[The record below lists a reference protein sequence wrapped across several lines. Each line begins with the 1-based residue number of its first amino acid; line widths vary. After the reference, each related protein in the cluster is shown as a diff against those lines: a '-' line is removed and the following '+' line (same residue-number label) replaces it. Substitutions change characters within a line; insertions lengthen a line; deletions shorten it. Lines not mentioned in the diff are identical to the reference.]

1 MMWRV
6 LTIVAVA
13 LISNQ
18 LKALSWSD
26 LWFTPNQQAQHLME
40 KGQFAK
46 AKDLF
51 ERNDWAASAAYRA
64 GDYEQAAKLFNELK
78 TEQGYYNQG
87 NALAH
92 LGKYE
97 EAIRAYDKALAF
109 NPNNQDALYNRK
121 LISELLKK
129 DKEKKKSQNQQD
141 KDQQN
146 KDQQNKDQQNQ
157 GQQNQDKQNKDQQNQ
172 DQQNQDKQNKDQQ
185 NQGQQ
190 NQDKQN
196 KDQQNQ
202 DQQNQDK
209 QNKNQQ
215 NQDQQNQ
222 DKQNKNQQN
231 QDQQNQDKQN
241 KNQQNRDQQN
251 KAQQNKNQNKKNDKQ
266 EGEIQSE
273 SNQEKQLAKEQ
284 WLRLI
289 PDDPGGLMRE
299 KFLRDHLRRERG
311 WYQ

>member
-6 LTIVAVA
+6 LAIVAVSFM
-13 LISNQ
+13 SNQ
-18 LKALSWSD
+18 LKAFSWSD
-26 LWFTPNQQAQHLME
+26 LWFTPDQQAQHLME

-46 AKDLF
+46 AKDIF

-64 GDYEQAAKLFNELK
+64 GDYERAAKLFNELK

-97 EAIRAYDKALAF
+97 EAIRAYDKALAL

-129 DKEKKKSQNQQD
+129 DKEKKKNQNQQNQG
-141 KDQQN
+141 K
-146 KDQQNKDQQNQ
+146 QNKDQQNQ
-157 GQQNQDKQNKDQQNQ
+157 DQQNQDKQNKDQQNQ

-185 NQGQQ
+185 NQDQQNQDRQNQDQQNQSQQ

-196 KDQQNQ
+196 QDQQNQ
-202 DQQNQDK
+202 SQQNQDK
-209 QNKNQQ
+209 QNQ
-215 NQDQQNQ
+215 
-222 DKQNKNQQN
+222 
-231 QDQQNQDKQN
+231 
-241 KNQQNRDQQN
+241 DQQN
-251 KAQQNKNQNKKNDKQ
+251 KAEQNKDQNKKNDKQ
-266 EGEIQSE
+266 EGEIQSG

>member
-6 LTIVAVA
+6 LTIVAAA

-18 LKALSWSD
+18 LKAFSWSD

-146 KDQQNKDQQNQ
+146 KDQQN
-157 GQQNQDKQNKDQQNQ
+157 Q
-172 DQQNQDKQNKDQQ
+172 DQQNQDKQNKNQQ
-185 NQGQQ
+185 NQDQQ

-241 KNQQNRDQQN
+241 KNQQNQGQQN
-251 KAQQNKNQNKKNDKQ
+251 KAQQNKDQNKKNDKQ

>member
-1 MMWRV
+1 MIWRALV
-6 LTIVAVA
+6 IVAVSF
-13 LISNQ
+13 ISNQ
-18 LKALSWSD
+18 LKAFSWSD
-26 LWFTPNQQAQHLME
+26 LWFTPDQQAQHLME

-46 AKDLF
+46 AKDIF

-97 EAIRAYDKALAF
+97 DAIRAYDKALAL

-129 DKEKKKSQNQQD
+129 DKEKKKNRDQQDNAQQNKDQQSQEQQNQ
-141 KDQQN
+141 DQQN
-146 KDQQNKDQQNQ
+146 KDQQSQEQQNQDQQNKDQQSQEQQNQDQQNKDQQNQ
-157 GQQNQDKQNKDQQNQ
+157 EQQNQDQQNKDQQNQ
-172 DQQNQDKQNKDQQ
+172 E
-185 NQGQQ
+185 
-190 NQDKQN
+190 
-196 KDQQNQ
+196 QQNQ
-202 DQQNQDK
+202 DQQNKAQ
-209 QNKNQQ
+209 QRQEQQ
-215 NQDQQNQ
+215 NQ
-222 DKQNKNQQN
+222 
-231 QDQQNQDKQN
+231 
-241 KNQQNRDQQN
+241 DQQN
-251 KAQQNKNQNKKNDKQ
+251 KAQQNKDQNKKNDKQ

>member
-18 LKALSWSD
+18 LKAFSWSD

-146 KDQQNKDQQNQ
+146 KDQQN
-157 GQQNQDKQNKDQQNQ
+157 Q
-172 DQQNQDKQNKDQQ
+172 DQQNQDKQNK
-185 NQGQQ
+185 N
-190 NQDKQN
+190 
-196 KDQQNQ
+196 QQNQ

-241 KNQQNRDQQN
+241 KNQQNQDQQNQDKQNKDQQNRDQQN

>member
-1 MMWRV
+1 MIWRV

-18 LKALSWSD
+18 LKAFSWSD

-146 KDQQNKDQQNQ
+146 KDQQN
-157 GQQNQDKQNKDQQNQ
+157 QD
-172 DQQNQDKQNKDQQ
+172 
-185 NQGQQ
+185 QQ

-222 DKQNKNQQN
+222 DKQNKDQQN

-241 KNQQNRDQQN
+241 KDQQNLDQQNQDKQNKDQQNRDQQN

>member
-6 LTIVAVA
+6 LTIVAAA

-18 LKALSWSD
+18 LKAFSWSD

-64 GDYEQAAKLFNELK
+64 GDYKQAAKLFNELK

-146 KDQQNKDQQNQ
+146 QD
-157 GQQNQDKQNKDQQNQ
+157 QQNQDKQNKDQQNQ

-185 NQGQQ
+185 NQDQQNQDKQNKDQQNQDKQNQDKQNKNQQNQDQQ

-209 QNKNQQ
+209 QNKDQQ

-222 DKQNKNQQN
+222 DKQNK
-231 QDQQNQDKQN
+231 
-241 KNQQNRDQQN
+241 
-251 KAQQNKNQNKKNDKQ
+251 AQQNKVQNKKNDKQ

-273 SNQEKQLAKEQ
+273 ANQEKQLAKEQ

>member
-6 LTIVAVA
+6 LAIVAAA

-18 LKALSWSD
+18 LKAFSWSD
-26 LWFTPNQQAQHLME
+26 LWFTPDQQAQHLME

-46 AKDLF
+46 AKDIF

-64 GDYEQAAKLFNELK
+64 GDYERAAKLFNELK

-97 EAIRAYDKALAF
+97 EAIRAYDKALAL

-129 DKEKKKSQNQQD
+129 DKEKKKNQNQQNQD
-141 KDQQN
+141 KQNQDQQN
-146 KDQQNKDQQNQ
+146 QNQQNQDKQNKDQQNQ
-157 GQQNQDKQNKDQQNQ
+157 SQQNQDRQNKDQQNQ
-172 DQQNQDKQNKDQQ
+172 DQQNQDKQNQDQQ
-185 NQGQQ
+185 NQNQQ

-196 KDQQNQ
+196 QDQQNQSQQNQDKQNQ
-202 DQQNQDK
+202 DQQNQS
-209 QNKNQQ
+209 
-215 NQDQQNQ
+215 QQNQ
-222 DKQNKNQQN
+222 DKQNQ
-231 QDQQNQDKQN
+231 
-241 KNQQNRDQQN
+241 DQQN
-251 KAQQNKNQNKKNDKQ
+251 KAEQNKDQNKKNDKQ
-266 EGEIQSE
+266 EGEIQSG

>member
-1 MMWRV
+1 MIWRV

-18 LKALSWSD
+18 LKAFSWSD

-146 KDQQNKDQQNQ
+146 KDQQN
-157 GQQNQDKQNKDQQNQ
+157 Q
-172 DQQNQDKQNKDQQ
+172 DQQNQDKQNKNQQ
-185 NQGQQ
+185 NK
-190 NQDKQN
+190 N
-196 KDQQNQ
+196 QQNQ

-241 KNQQNRDQQN
+241 KDQQNRDQQN
-251 KAQQNKNQNKKNDKQ
+251 KAQQNKDQNKKNDKQ

>member
-146 KDQQNKDQQNQ
+146 KDQQNQD
-157 GQQNQDKQNKDQQNQ
+157 QQNQDKQNKDQQNQ

-222 DKQNKNQQN
+222 DKQNK
-231 QDQQNQDKQN
+231 D
-241 KNQQNRDQQN
+241 QQNRDQQN

>member
-146 KDQQNKDQQNQ
+146 KDQQNQ

-172 DQQNQDKQNKDQQ
+172 
-185 NQGQQ
+185 
-190 NQDKQN
+190 
-196 KDQQNQ
+196 
-202 DQQNQDK
+202 
-209 QNKNQQ
+209 
-215 NQDQQNQ
+215 
-222 DKQNKNQQN
+222 
-231 QDQQNQDKQN
+231 
-241 KNQQNRDQQN
+241 
-251 KAQQNKNQNKKNDKQ
+251 
-266 EGEIQSE
+266 
-273 SNQEKQLAKEQ
+273 
-284 WLRLI
+284 
-289 PDDPGGLMRE
+289 
-299 KFLRDHLRRERG
+299 
-311 WYQ
+311 

>member
-6 LTIVAVA
+6 LTIVAA
-13 LISNQ
+13 TLISNQ
-18 LKALSWSD
+18 LKAFSWSD

-146 KDQQNKDQQNQ
+146 KDQQNQD
-157 GQQNQDKQNKDQQNQ
+157 QQNQDKQNKDQQNQ

-185 NQGQQ
+185 NQDQQ

-196 KDQQNQ
+196 KNQQSQ

-215 NQDQQNQ
+215 NQGQQNQ
-222 DKQNKNQQN
+222 DKQNK
-231 QDQQNQDKQN
+231 D
-241 KNQQNRDQQN
+241 QQNRDQQN
-251 KAQQNKNQNKKNDKQ
+251 QAQQNKDQNKKNDKQ

>member
-6 LTIVAVA
+6 LTIVGAA

-18 LKALSWSD
+18 LKAFSWSD

-146 KDQQNKDQQNQ
+146 KDQQN
-157 GQQNQDKQNKDQQNQ
+157 Q
-172 DQQNQDKQNKDQQ
+172 DQQNQDKQNKNQQ
-185 NQGQQ
+185 NQDQQ

-222 DKQNKNQQN
+222 DNQNKDQQN

-241 KNQQNRDQQN
+241 KNQQNQGQ
-251 KAQQNKNQNKKNDKQ
+251 
-266 EGEIQSE
+266 
-273 SNQEKQLAKEQ
+273 
-284 WLRLI
+284 
-289 PDDPGGLMRE
+289 
-299 KFLRDHLRRERG
+299 
-311 WYQ
+311 

>member
-6 LTIVAVA
+6 LTIVAAA

-18 LKALSWSD
+18 LKAFSWSD

-146 KDQQNKDQQNQ
+146 QDKQNKDQQNQ
-157 GQQNQDKQNKDQQNQ
+157 DKQNQDKQNKDQQNQ

-185 NQGQQ
+185 NQDQQ
-190 NQDKQN
+190 NQGKQN

-215 NQDQQNQ
+215 NQDQQNK
-222 DKQNKNQQN
+222 DTQNKDQQN

-241 KNQQNRDQQN
+241 Q
-251 KAQQNKNQNKKNDKQ
+251 AQQNKDQNKKNDKQ

>member
-1 MMWRV
+1 MIWRV

-18 LKALSWSD
+18 LKAFSWSD

-146 KDQQNKDQQNQ
+146 KDQQN
-157 GQQNQDKQNKDQQNQ
+157 QD
-172 DQQNQDKQNKDQQ
+172 
-185 NQGQQ
+185 QQ

-222 DKQNKNQQN
+222 DKQNKDQQN

-241 KNQQNRDQQN
+241 KDQQNQDQQN

>member
-1 MMWRV
+1 MIWRV

-18 LKALSWSD
+18 LKAFSWSD

-146 KDQQNKDQQNQ
+146 KDQQNQD
-157 GQQNQDKQNKDQQNQ
+157 QQNQDKQNKDQQNQ
-172 DQQNQDKQNKDQQ
+172 DQQN
-185 NQGQQ
+185 
-190 NQDKQN
+190 
-196 KDQQNQ
+196 
-202 DQQNQDK
+202 
-209 QNKNQQ
+209 
-215 NQDQQNQ
+215 
-222 DKQNKNQQN
+222 
-231 QDQQNQDKQN
+231 
-241 KNQQNRDQQN
+241 
-251 KAQQNKNQNKKNDKQ
+251 KAQQKKNQNKKNDKQ

>member
-1 MMWRV
+1 MMWRG
-6 LTIVAVA
+6 LTIVAGA

-18 LKALSWSD
+18 LKAFSWSD

-146 KDQQNKDQQNQ
+146 QDK
-157 GQQNQDKQNKDQQNQ
+157 QNQDKQNKDQQNQ

-185 NQGQQ
+185 NQDQQ
-190 NQDKQN
+190 NQGKQN

-222 DKQNKNQQN
+222 DKQNKDQQN
-231 QDQQNQDKQN
+231 QDQQNQDQQN
-241 KNQQNRDQQN
+241 KDTQN
-251 KAQQNKNQNKKNDKQ
+251 KAQQNKDQNKKNDKQ

>member
-6 LTIVAVA
+6 LTIVAA
-13 LISNQ
+13 TLISNQ
-18 LKALSWSD
+18 LKAFSWSD

-146 KDQQNKDQQNQ
+146 KDQQN
-157 GQQNQDKQNKDQQNQ
+157 QD
-172 DQQNQDKQNKDQQ
+172 
-185 NQGQQ
+185 QQ

-231 QDQQNQDKQN
+231 QGQQNQDKQN
-241 KNQQNRDQQN
+241 KDQQNRDQQN
-251 KAQQNKNQNKKNDKQ
+251 QAQQNKDQNKKNDKQ

>member
-6 LTIVAVA
+6 LTIVAAA

-18 LKALSWSD
+18 LKAFSWSD

-146 KDQQNKDQQNQ
+146 QDK
-157 GQQNQDKQNKDQQNQ
+157 QNQDKQNKDQQNQ
-172 DQQNQDKQNKDQQ
+172 D
-185 NQGQQ
+185 QQ

-222 DKQNKNQQN
+222 DKQNKDQQN
-231 QDQQNQDKQN
+231 QDQQNQDQQN
-241 KNQQNRDQQN
+241 KDTQN
-251 KAQQNKNQNKKNDKQ
+251 KAQQNKDQNKKNDKQ

>member
-1 MMWRV
+1 MIWRV

-18 LKALSWSD
+18 LKAFSWSD

-146 KDQQNKDQQNQ
+146 KDQQN
-157 GQQNQDKQNKDQQNQ
+157 QD
-172 DQQNQDKQNKDQQ
+172 
-185 NQGQQ
+185 QQ

-222 DKQNKNQQN
+222 DKQNKDQQN

-241 KNQQNRDQQN
+241 KDQQNQDQQNQDKQNKDQQNRDQQN

>member
-6 LTIVAVA
+6 LTIVVAA

-18 LKALSWSD
+18 LKAFSWSD

-146 KDQQNKDQQNQ
+146 QDQQNKDT
-157 GQQNQDKQNKDQQNQ
+157 QNKDQQNQ
-172 DQQNQDKQNKDQQ
+172 DQQNQDKQNQ
-185 NQGQQ
+185 
-190 NQDKQN
+190 
-196 KDQQNQ
+196 
-202 DQQNQDK
+202 
-209 QNKNQQ
+209 
-215 NQDQQNQ
+215 
-222 DKQNKNQQN
+222 
-231 QDQQNQDKQN
+231 
-241 KNQQNRDQQN
+241 
-251 KAQQNKNQNKKNDKQ
+251 AQQNKDQNKKNDKQ

>member
-146 KDQQNKDQQNQ
+146 KDQQNQD
-157 GQQNQDKQNKDQQNQ
+157 QQNQDKQNKDQQNQ
-172 DQQNQDKQNKDQQ
+172 DQQNQDKQNKD
-185 NQGQQ
+185 
-190 NQDKQN
+190 
-196 KDQQNQ
+196 
-202 DQQNQDK
+202 
-209 QNKNQQ
+209 
-215 NQDQQNQ
+215 
-222 DKQNKNQQN
+222 
-231 QDQQNQDKQN
+231 
-241 KNQQNRDQQN
+241 QQNRDQQN

>member
-1 MMWRV
+1 MIWRV

-18 LKALSWSD
+18 LKAFSWSD

-146 KDQQNKDQQNQ
+146 KDQQNQD
-157 GQQNQDKQNKDQQNQ
+157 QQNQDKQNKNQQNQ
-172 DQQNQDKQNKDQQ
+172 DQQNQDKQNK
-185 NQGQQ
+185 NH
-190 NQDKQN
+190 
-196 KDQQNQ
+196 QNQ

-222 DKQNKNQQN
+222 DKQNKDQQN

-241 KNQQNRDQQN
+241 KDQQNRDQQN

>member
-6 LTIVAVA
+6 LTIVVAA

-18 LKALSWSD
+18 LKAFSWSD

-146 KDQQNKDQQNQ
+146 QDKQNQ
-157 GQQNQDKQNKDQQNQ
+157 DKQNQDKQNKDQQNQ

-185 NQGQQ
+185 NQDQQ
-190 NQDKQN
+190 NQGKQN

-215 NQDQQNQ
+215 NQDQQNK
-222 DKQNKNQQN
+222 DTQNKDQQN

-241 KNQQNRDQQN
+241 Q
-251 KAQQNKNQNKKNDKQ
+251 AQQNKDQNKKNDKQ

>member
-6 LTIVAVA
+6 LTIAAVA

-18 LKALSWSD
+18 LKAFSWSD

-146 KDQQNKDQQNQ
+146 KDQQNQDQQNQ
-157 GQQNQDKQNKDQQNQ
+157 DKQNKNQQNQDQQNQDKQNKDQQNQ
-172 DQQNQDKQNKDQQ
+172 DQQNQDKQNK
-185 NQGQQ
+185 
-190 NQDKQN
+190 N
-196 KDQQNQ
+196 KQNQ

-222 DKQNKNQQN
+222 DKQNK
-231 QDQQNQDKQN
+231 D
-241 KNQQNRDQQN
+241 QQNRDQQN

>member
-6 LTIVAVA
+6 LTIVGAA

-18 LKALSWSD
+18 LKAFSWSD

-146 KDQQNKDQQNQ
+146 KDQQN
-157 GQQNQDKQNKDQQNQ
+157 
-172 DQQNQDKQNKDQQ
+172 
-185 NQGQQ
+185 
-190 NQDKQN
+190 
-196 KDQQNQ
+196 Q

-222 DKQNKNQQN
+222 DKQNK
-231 QDQQNQDKQN
+231 D
-241 KNQQNRDQQN
+241 QQNRDQQN
-251 KAQQNKNQNKKNDKQ
+251 KAQQNKDQNKKNDKQ

>member
-231 QDQQNQDKQN
+231 
-241 KNQQNRDQQN
+241 RDQQN

>member
-6 LTIVAVA
+6 LTIVAAA

-18 LKALSWSD
+18 LKAFSWSD

-146 KDQQNKDQQNQ
+146 QD
-157 GQQNQDKQNKDQQNQ
+157 QQNQDKQNKDQQNQ

-185 NQGQQ
+185 NQDQQNQDKQNKDQQNQDKQNQDKQNKNQQNQDQQ

-209 QNKNQQ
+209 QNKDQQ

-222 DKQNKNQQN
+222 DKQNK
-231 QDQQNQDKQN
+231 
-241 KNQQNRDQQN
+241 
-251 KAQQNKNQNKKNDKQ
+251 AQQNKVQNKKNDKQ

-273 SNQEKQLAKEQ
+273 ANQEKQLAKEQ

>member
-18 LKALSWSD
+18 LKAFSWSD

-146 KDQQNKDQQNQ
+146 KDQQN
-157 GQQNQDKQNKDQQNQ
+157 QD
-172 DQQNQDKQNKDQQ
+172 
-185 NQGQQ
+185 QQ

-222 DKQNKNQQN
+222 DKQNKDQQN

-241 KNQQNRDQQN
+241 KDQQNQDQQNQDKQNKDQQNRDQQN

>member
-6 LTIVAVA
+6 LTIVVAA

-18 LKALSWSD
+18 LKAFSWSD

-146 KDQQNKDQQNQ
+146 QDKQNQ
-157 GQQNQDKQNKDQQNQ
+157 DKQNQDKQNKDQQNQ
-172 DQQNQDKQNKDQQ
+172 D
-185 NQGQQ
+185 QQ

-215 NQDQQNQ
+215 NQDQQNK
-222 DKQNKNQQN
+222 DTQNKDQQN

-241 KNQQNRDQQN
+241 Q
-251 KAQQNKNQNKKNDKQ
+251 AQQNKDQNKKNDKQ

>member
-6 LTIVAVA
+6 LAIVAVSF
-13 LISNQ
+13 ISNQ
-18 LKALSWSD
+18 LKAFSWSD
-26 LWFTPNQQAQHLME
+26 LWFTPDQQAQHLME

-46 AKDLF
+46 AKDIF

-64 GDYEQAAKLFNELK
+64 GDYERAAKLFNELK

-97 EAIRAYDKALAF
+97 EAIRAYDKALAL

-129 DKEKKKSQNQQD
+129 DKEKKKNQNQQNQG
-141 KDQQN
+141 KQNQDQQN
-146 KDQQNKDQQNQ
+146 QDQQNQGKQNQDQQNQDQQNQGKQNQDQQNQNQQNQDRQNKDQQNQ
-157 GQQNQDKQNKDQQNQ
+157 NQQNQDKQNQDQQNQSQQNQDKQNKDQQN
-172 DQQNQDKQNKDQQ
+172 KAEQNKD
-185 NQGQQ
+185 
-190 NQDKQN
+190 
-196 KDQQNQ
+196 
-202 DQQNQDK
+202 
-209 QNKNQQ
+209 
-215 NQDQQNQ
+215 
-222 DKQNKNQQN
+222 
-231 QDQQNQDKQN
+231 
-241 KNQQNRDQQN
+241 
-251 KAQQNKNQNKKNDKQ
+251 QNKKNDKQ
-266 EGEIQSE
+266 EGEIQSG

>member
-18 LKALSWSD
+18 LKAFSWSD

-146 KDQQNKDQQNQ
+146 KDQQN
-157 GQQNQDKQNKDQQNQ
+157 Q
-172 DQQNQDKQNKDQQ
+172 DQQNQDKQNK
-185 NQGQQ
+185 N
-190 NQDKQN
+190 
-196 KDQQNQ
+196 QQNQ

-241 KNQQNRDQQN
+241 KNQQNQDQQN

>member
-6 LTIVAVA
+6 LTIVAAA

-18 LKALSWSD
+18 LKAFSWSD

-146 KDQQNKDQQNQ
+146 QDK
-157 GQQNQDKQNKDQQNQ
+157 QNQDKQNKDQQNQ

-185 NQGQQ
+185 NQDQQ
-190 NQDKQN
+190 NQGKQN

-222 DKQNKNQQN
+222 DKQNKDQQN
-231 QDQQNQDKQN
+231 QDQQNQDQQN
-241 KNQQNRDQQN
+241 KDTQN
-251 KAQQNKNQNKKNDKQ
+251 KAQQNKDQNKKNDKQ

>member
-1 MMWRV
+1 MIWRV

-18 LKALSWSD
+18 LKAFSWSD

-202 DQQNQDK
+202 GQQNQDK
-209 QNKNQQ
+209 QNKDQQ

-241 KNQQNRDQQN
+241 KDQQNRDQQN

>member
-6 LTIVAVA
+6 LTIVAAA

-18 LKALSWSD
+18 LKAFSWSD

-146 KDQQNKDQQNQ
+146 QD
-157 GQQNQDKQNKDQQNQ
+157 QQNQDKQNKDQQNQ
-172 DQQNQDKQNKDQQ
+172 DQQNQDKQNKDQRNQDQQ
-185 NQGQQ
+185 NQDKQNKDQQNQDKQNQDKQNKNQQNQDQQNQDKQNKDQQNQDKQ

-209 QNKNQQ
+209 QNK
-215 NQDQQNQ
+215 
-222 DKQNKNQQN
+222 
-231 QDQQNQDKQN
+231 
-241 KNQQNRDQQN
+241 
-251 KAQQNKNQNKKNDKQ
+251 AQQNKVQNKKNDKQ

-273 SNQEKQLAKEQ
+273 ANQEKQLAKEQ

>member
-146 KDQQNKDQQNQ
+146 KDQQN
-157 GQQNQDKQNKDQQNQ
+157 Q

-185 NQGQQ
+185 NQDQQ

-222 DKQNKNQQN
+222 DKQNK
-231 QDQQNQDKQN
+231 D
-241 KNQQNRDQQN
+241 QQNRDQQN

>member
-1 MMWRV
+1 MIWRV

-18 LKALSWSD
+18 LKAFSWSD

-146 KDQQNKDQQNQ
+146 KDQQN
-157 GQQNQDKQNKDQQNQ
+157 
-172 DQQNQDKQNKDQQ
+172 
-185 NQGQQ
+185 
-190 NQDKQN
+190 
-196 KDQQNQ
+196 Q

-241 KNQQNRDQQN
+241 KDQQNQDQQNQDKQNKDQQNQDQQNQDKQNKDQQNRDQQN

>member
-1 MMWRV
+1 MIWRV

-18 LKALSWSD
+18 LKAFSWSD

-146 KDQQNKDQQNQ
+146 KDQQN
-157 GQQNQDKQNKDQQNQ
+157 
-172 DQQNQDKQNKDQQ
+172 
-185 NQGQQ
+185 
-190 NQDKQN
+190 
-196 KDQQNQ
+196 Q

-241 KNQQNRDQQN
+241 KNQQNQDQQNQDKQNKDQQNQDQQNQDKQNKDQQNRDQQN
-251 KAQQNKNQNKKNDKQ
+251 NAQQNKNQNKKNDKQ